1 MKNNKCPF
9 TWFTLLFMVCA
20 ICFING
26 FSPATLGS
34 KLPTSGSS
42 ATKILNPMQKD
53 VFSCNNCYIIIFGKF
68 NINFVLLFYLSYIFL
83 FGLLTQ

>member
-9 TWFTLLFMVCA
+9 TWFTVLFMVCA

-34 KLPTSGSS
+34 KLPISGSS

-53 VFSCNNCYIIIFGKF
+53 I
-68 NINFVLLFYLSYIFL
+68 L
-83 FGLLTQ
+83 